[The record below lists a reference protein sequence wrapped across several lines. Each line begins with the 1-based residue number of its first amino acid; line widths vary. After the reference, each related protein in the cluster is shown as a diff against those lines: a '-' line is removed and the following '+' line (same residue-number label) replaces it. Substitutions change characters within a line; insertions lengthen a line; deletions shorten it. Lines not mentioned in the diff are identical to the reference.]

1 MHVFPKHRL
10 YIIRISY
17 LSFVQGFF
25 FRLFQMFHNKVDS
38 LDHPLVTFY
47 LLHFLSSS
55 LDCRCSSTPLLF
67 LSPRYL
73 FILFVLCFSKFFSVA
88 LSVFFINMQLK
99 LPNGMCSIIFSI
111 SIANLASAICF
122 FFLFIPGMFA
132 FPFMSCC
139 CRGVVL
145 YVTHL

>member
-1 MHVFPKHRL
+1 
-10 YIIRISY
+10 
-17 LSFVQGFF
+17 
-25 FRLFQMFHNKVDS
+25 MFHSKVDSLIRLDS

-111 SIANLASAICF
+111 SIANLASVICF
-122 FFLFIPGMFA
+122 FSLHSWNVCVSFHELLLPWRRALCDTFVIGINIQLPHRIP
-132 FPFMSCC
+132 CC
-139 CRGVVL
+139 
-145 YVTHL
+145 